1 MTPVDAKEKPLRE
14 EEGTE
19 LIRPKPSHHLLAIKV
34 ENKFGVLSR
43 VAGLFSRRG
52 FNIVSLAVAP
62 TEDER
67 FSRIS
72 IVVDAE
78 SAPLEQVMSQ
88 LNKLINVVEITQLH
102 PDDAVEVELLL
113 VTLRFDNKSIVA
125 IQETIKKYKASIL
138 EQNDRLITISCADYP
153 GKLDKLESILR
164 DYPIVA
170 LQRTGQIAL
179 PRLEFLSK

>member
-1 MTPVDAKEKPLRE
+1 MTPVDIREKPIRE
-14 EEGTE
+14 EEGTH
-19 LIRPKPSHHLLAIKV
+19 LVRPQPTHHLLSIRV

-88 LNKLINVVEITQLH
+88 LNKLINVVEIKQLH

-113 VTLRFDNKSIVA
+113 VTLEADDKIIASIQKLIKS
-125 IQETIKKYKASIL
+125 YKANIL
-138 EQNDRLITISCADYP
+138 EQNDRFITISCAESPD
-153 GKLDKLESILR
+153 KLDQLENLLQ

-179 PRLEFLSK
+179 PKLDFLSK

>member
-1 MTPVDAKEKPLRE
+1 MSFTGTQEKQLRE

-19 LIRPKPSHHLLAIKV
+19 LIRPKSSHHLLAIKV

-78 SAPLEQVMSQ
+78 SAPLEQVVSQ
-88 LNKLINVVEITQLH
+88 LNKLINVVEIKQLH
-102 PDDAVEVELLL
+102 PDDAIEAELLL
-113 VTLRFDNKSIVA
+113 ATLKVDKSSLVGIEKTVT
-125 IQETIKKYKASIL
+125 KYKAHIL
-138 EQNDRLITISCADYP
+138 EKNDSLITISCAGTP
-153 GKLDKLESILR
+153 TKLDELENLLQS
-164 DYPIVA
+164 YEIVA
-170 LQRTGQIAL
+170 LHRTGQIAL
-179 PRLEFLSK
+179 PKLEFLAK